1 MSEIKDIILS
11 IVGKLGTADIHDIY
25 NDALLESVSLDSVD
39 EAVENLI
46 SEDKLAVDESGDIVC
61 MD

>member
-1 MSEIKDIILS
+1 MSEIKDIVLS
-11 IVGKLGTADIHDIY
+11 IVGKLGSADIHDIY
-25 NDALLESVSLDSVD
+25 NDVLLESVSLDSVD

-46 SEDKLAVDESGDIVC
+46 SEDKLAVDEAGNIVC